1 MDDDFAM
8 QLGIVVGM
16 GILIAMIGMVSVDL
30 IVANPKTLVQLGD
43 LTTWNMQ
50 LVLVGTILVASLIHH
65 DVKGGIL
72 IGITL
77 LMLVVWTVDNSFPST
92 IVSIPS
98 LDRPLGGWLKIDAL
112 WDWELAPTLY
122 SAVGTFLLICLFDVS
137 GVMFGLAS
145 LSGLLQ
151 EDGTI
156 PGSLWAF
163 LASSAGTIV
172 AGLMGSTPIIVTV
185 ECASGVKEGGRTGLS
200 ACVIGLLFSISLF
213 LAPLFGSVPE
223 EATAPVLILIGAM
236 MMGESGKIDWEH
248 MHETL
253 PAFLT
258 IVMMP
263 LTYSITNGML
273 FGMGASAAFY
283 FTTGNIFRDGV
294 QVLKKYV
301 ENGEVDRPL
310 LDDNELGERAI
321 ATTYGSVETKD

>member
-1 MDDDFAM
+1 
-8 QLGIVVGM
+8 
-16 GILIAMIGMVSVDL
+16 
-30 IVANPKTLVQLGD
+30 
-43 LTTWNMQ
+43 
-50 LVLVGTILVASLIHH
+50 
-65 DVKGGIL
+65 
-72 IGITL
+72 
-77 LMLVVWTVDNSFPST
+77 
-92 IVSIPS
+92 
-98 LDRPLGGWLKIDAL
+98 
-112 WDWELAPTLY
+112 
-122 SAVGTFLLICLFDVS
+122 
-137 GVMFGLAS
+137 
-145 LSGLLQ
+145 
-151 EDGTI
+151 
-156 PGSLWAF
+156 
-163 LASSAGTIV
+163 
-172 AGLMGSTPIIVTV
+172 
-185 ECASGVKEGGRTGLS
+185 
-200 ACVIGLLFSISLF
+200 
-213 LAPLFGSVPE
+213 
-223 EATAPVLILIGAM
+223 M